1 MKTLEEIKQ
10 KVRDFSEEIIPEVDE
25 LCNSLPYIDSSKVSL
40 IVDYTCMLLNE
51 VESIELRGK

>member
-10 KVRDFSEEIIPEVDE
+10 KVRDFSGEIIPEVNE
-25 LCNSLPYIDSSKVSL
+25 LCNSLPYIDGSNVSF
-40 IVDYTCMLLNE
+40 IVDYVRRLLNE

>member
-25 LCNSLPYIDSSKVSL
+25 LCNSLPYQDSSNVSF
-40 IVDYTCMLLNE
+40 IIDYTRRLLKE

>member
-10 KVRDFSEEIIPEVDE
+10 KVRDFSEEIIPEVNE
-25 LCNSLPYIDSSKVSL
+25 LCNSLPYIDSSNASF
-40 IVDYTCMLLNE
+40 IIDYTRRLLKE